1 MKQAIGLPTLPTHTI
16 KYLWRYDVC
25 LVLIRLFCLG
35 VAYILKNSQINV
47 KLWRTNDRHDEI
59 ERDCLFWDHSS
70 ITRFVVC
77 RTIQKNSVFFRW
89 WVWLRSSEAA
99 WSHFTHSFEPVWS
112 ASLLHVRGF
121 LESQTNKQ
129 VVRSPA
135 YGTKHMKT
143 YRKDSGLLGFFNVSL
158 FVWSICTFI

>member
-1 MKQAIGLPTLPTHTI
+1 MTI
-16 KYLWRYDVC
+16 RCMPRTYSLILSWCRLHSQKFTNKRKIVTYEWPSWRNRARLLILGSFFYYALRC
-25 LVLIRLFCLG
+25 LS
-35 VAYILKNSQINV
+35 YNS
-47 KLWRTNDRHDEI
+47 KEFR
-59 ERDCLFWDHSS
+59 
-70 ITRFVVC
+70 
-77 RTIQKNSVFFRW
+77 FFRW

-99 WSHFTHSFEPVWS
+99 WSHFTHSFGPVWS

-121 LESQTNKQ
+121 LESETNKQ